1 MSEAD
6 IRHDLFVY
14 ETDAAAVAQI
24 ERFAVAGLEADES
37 VMVVISAAKQR
48 LLREAFGAAAE
59 FVMFVDTREIYTRP
73 EDTMAA
79 FDGVVR
85 KSVEALDA
93 GLRVYG
99 ELPVCR
105 TQGEWNGWIAYES
118 AVNRAFASRPVVL
131 MCGYD
136 ARVVPEAVLR
146 QAWQAHRVVHSGGVW
161 QISRDY
167 QEPETLVRS
176 LAPAFEVIPGLRS
189 LPIGDGS
196 LHDRLAEAAA
206 AEGVPEPRARDLLVA
221 AGEVFSN
228 AELYGHG
235 VRALRAGRV
244 GTHFVCEVKD
254 AGSGF
259 DDALAGY
266 LPPPPLAPVGAG
278 LWIARQLTTRLELLS
293 ASDGLTVRL
302 WI

>member
-1 MSEAD
+1 VSETE

-14 ETDAAAVAQI
+14 ESDAAAVAQI

-37 VMVVISAAKQR
+37 VMVVVSAAKQR
-48 LLREAFGAAAE
+48 LLREAFGAASE
-59 FVMFVDTREIYTRP
+59 FVLFVDSREVYTRP
-73 EDTMAA
+73 EATMAA

-99 ELPVCR
+99 ELPSCR
-105 TQGEWNGWIAYES
+105 TQAEWNAWIAYEA
-118 AVNRAFASRPVVL
+118 AVNRAFANRPVVL

-136 ARVVPEAVLR
+136 ARVVPGTVVE
-146 QAWQAHRVVHSGGVW
+146 QAWRAHRVVHAGGVW
-161 QISRDY
+161 QINRDY
-167 QEPETLVRS
+167 EEPEAVVRS
-176 LAPAFEVIPGLRS
+176 LAPAFEVLPGLRT
-189 LPIGDGS
+189 LPLGDGP
-196 LHDRLAEAAA
+196 LRDRLAEAAE
-206 AEGVPEPRARDLLVA
+206 AEGVPAARVRDLLVA

-228 AELYGHG
+228 AELYGCG
-235 VRALRAGRV
+235 VRSLRAGRV
-244 GTHFVCEVKD
+244 GSWFVCEVTD
-254 AGSGF
+254 AGSGL

-278 LWIARQLTTRLELLS
+278 LWIARQLTSRLELLS
-293 ASDGLTVRL
+293 APDGLTVRL